1 MRVEP
6 DCCSENAK
14 IETAPAVMACPVSGG
29 RSKQVDMLTVKS
41 LVRKLPLEMPNTQ
54 YYFCDS
60 SDCEV
65 VYFPLDS
72 EAPSFRRGDLMVQ
85 VGAKEIEDPLPVCYC
100 FGFTRQD
107 IWDEISVTGKST
119 VADRITAEV
128 EAGRCACEVKNPS
141 GKCCLGDITR
151 AAKDRLSQK
160 EESKL

>member
-1 MRVEP
+1 
-6 DCCSENAK
+6 
-14 IETAPAVMACPVSGG
+14 MACPVSGG

-41 LVRKLPLEMPNTQ
+41 LVRKLPLEMPSTQ

-72 EAPSFRRGDLMVQ
+72 QAPSFRRGDLMVR
-85 VGAKEIEDPLPVCYC
+85 VGAKEIVDPLPVCYC

-107 IWDEISVTGKST
+107 IWDEICSTGKST
-119 VADRITAEV
+119 VAERITAEV

-151 AAKDRLSQK
+151 AVKDRWSQ
-160 EESKL
+160 EGELHT